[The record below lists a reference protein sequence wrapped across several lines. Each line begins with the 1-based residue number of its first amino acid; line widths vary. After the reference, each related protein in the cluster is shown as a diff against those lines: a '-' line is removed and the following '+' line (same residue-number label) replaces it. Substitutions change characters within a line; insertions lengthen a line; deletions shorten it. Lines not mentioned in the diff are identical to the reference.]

1 MFLRVARHTNDL
13 ERIVDFY
20 VNILCFEFLGDFQN
34 HNQHDG
40 VFIGQSGLDWHFEF
54 IKSDEE
60 ANLTFDQDDVMVLY
74 PKTIIEYDVL
84 VSNLIHG
91 NISILTSE
99 NPFWNENGVL
109 FMDPDG
115 YRIVLSP
122 LKAIINEIN

>member
-20 VNILCFEFLGDFQN
+20 VNILGFELLGDFQN
-34 HNQHDG
+34 HNHYDG
-40 VFIGQSGLDWHFEF
+40 VFVGKSGLDWHFEF
-54 IKSDEE
+54 TKSEEE
-60 ANLTFDQDDVMVLY
+60 ANHTFDQDDVIVLY
-74 PKTIIEYDVL
+74 PKSIIDYDVL

-91 NISILTSE
+91 NIPILTAN
-99 NPFWNENGVL
+99 NPFWNENGVMC
-109 FMDPDG
+109 MDPDG

>member
-20 VNILCFEFLGDFQN
+20 VNILGFELLGDFQN
-34 HNQHDG
+34 HNHYDG
-40 VFIGQSGLDWHFEF
+40 VFVGKSGLDWHFEF
-54 IKSDEE
+54 TKSEEE
-60 ANLTFDQDDVMVLY
+60 ANHTFDQDDVIVLY
-74 PKTIIEYDVL
+74 PKSIIDYDVL
-84 VSNLIHG
+84 VSNVIHG
-91 NISILTSE
+91 KILILTAN
-99 NPFWNENGVL
+99 NPFWNENGVM